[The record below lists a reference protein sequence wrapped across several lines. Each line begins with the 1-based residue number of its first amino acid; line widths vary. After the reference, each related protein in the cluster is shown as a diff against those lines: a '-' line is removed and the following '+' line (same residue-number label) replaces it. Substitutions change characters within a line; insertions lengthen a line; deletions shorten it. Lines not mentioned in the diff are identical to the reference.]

1 MKEMTLETL
10 YDYLEASGFVIGVE
24 HGELVLKGPRGVL
37 TPEVVTFIRQNK
49 PALLTYVGQQQ
60 VRRRD
65 VQADLAAA
73 PPSVRITPDMLT
85 MVKLSQEQIDAIVKS
100 VPGGASNVQD
110 IYPLTPS
117 QEGLLFHSLLDADR
131 DIFLLVHLAA
141 STSRRRLE
149 EFVDALQGVID
160 RHDVLR
166 SSMAWEGLEEPVQ
179 IVHRQVRIQVEE
191 LEVDPALGDVEQ
203 QIQQRFD
210 PRRYR
215 IDVTQAPLI
224 RCYLAHDPV
233 KGRWL
238 LCLLTHHLV
247 LDNTTLGQVMVEAM
261 AFTQGRS
268 HLLPAPT
275 PYRNFVAQAR
285 FGVSAAEHEAFFK
298 QMLADIDEPTAP
310 FGLLDVQGDGN
321 ETVVVSRHLDP
332 QFSEEIRAAAR
343 VMGVSA
349 ASVMHLAWAMVLAR
363 SCGRETVVFG
373 TVLFGRMRGGPQAD
387 SAMGL
392 FINTLPIRIDLS
404 RQTVRTALK
413 QAHDRLA
420 RLMHHEHA
428 QLALAQRCS
437 ALEAQV
443 PLFNSQLNYRH
454 VPDIDQ
460 TVAPDSIANDEIVQ
474 LNAVARTNY
483 PFAMAVD
490 DDRKRGFHLTA
501 QINVRVEAN
510 RIIDFM
516 QEALEQ
522 LHAGLVDAPDA
533 PVSGMNILPA
543 RERTELLA
551 WSGDAAVLEHGLC
564 VHQGFERQV
573 ARTPDAIA
581 IVSGGGTMTYAQL
594 NARANQLAHYLATFG
609 VGPGARVA
617 IALERGPDMIVAML
631 AVLKAGGAYVPLDP
645 GYPLERLAFM
655 LADSAPAVLITQRA
669 VVSGLGPMQ
678 ASFTVLAMDDAE
690 PPWHDSP
697 TANPDRVGLD
707 LDWSCTAYVIYT
719 SGSTGQPKGAAVSHE
734 GFANLLH
741 WYRTGLN
748 LSDAD
753 RVLPVTSYSF
763 DLTQKNLLGLLQV
776 GGCMVLDPLPFEPH
790 HLCAMVRTHA
800 ITLLN
805 LTPSAFNAIFEA
817 DEGGSLASLRHLV
830 LGGEPINAGHMRRL
844 AERYPD
850 LRVVN
855 SYGPTECADVCAFHV
870 LRPEDLREDAVI
882 PVGRSIPN
890 ARLYVL
896 DADAN
901 LLPIGVT
908 GEIVVGGCGVG
919 GGYVNRPELTVE
931 RFVADPFARA
941 AGQPHAR
948 MYKTGDLGC
957 WRRDGTLEFLGR
969 KDHQVK
975 VRGFR
980 IEPGEIETRLL
991 QHDGV
996 KDAVVIAREDGP
1008 GDKRLVAYY
1017 VAVAD
1022 GAPASA
1028 HELRAHV
1035 ARTLPDYMVPS
1046 AFVALPE
1053 LPLTPNGKVDRR
1065 RLPPPEGNAY
1075 AQREYEP
1082 PQTELESRLAALW
1095 AELLKVDRVGRM
1107 DNFFE
1112 LGGHSLLAMSLIER
1126 MRRQGLHT
1134 DVRSLF
1140 SSPTLSAVAAATE
1153 QLEETEL

>member
-1 MKEMTLETL
+1 LKELTLETL
-10 YDYLEASGFVIGVE
+10 YDHLEASGFAIGVE
-24 HGELVLKGPRGVL
+24 QGELVLKGPRGAL
-37 TPEVVTFIRQNK
+37 APDVVTFIRQNK
-49 PALLTYVGQQQ
+49 PALLRYVEQQQ
-60 VRRRD
+60 ACRRD
-65 VQADLAAA
+65 GQADLAVASR
-73 PPSVRITPDMLT
+73 SVRITPDMLT

-100 VPGGASNVQD
+100 VPGGAANVQD

-149 EFVDALQGVID
+149 QFVDALRGVVD

-166 SSMAWEGLEEPVQ
+166 TSIAWEGLEEPVQ

-191 LEVDPALGDVEQ
+191 LDIDPALGDVEE

-224 RCYLAHDPV
+224 RCHLAHDPV

-247 LDNTTLGQVMVEAM
+247 MDNTTLGQVMVEAT
-261 AFTQGRS
+261 AFAHGRA
-268 HLLPAPT
+268 HLLPAPA

-285 FGVSAAEHEAFFK
+285 LGVSAAEHEAFFT

-310 FGLLDVQGDGN
+310 FGLLDVQGDGS

-332 QFSEEIRAAAR
+332 RFSEDIRAAAR
-343 VMGVSA
+343 ALGVSA

-363 SCGRETVVFG
+363 TCGRETVVFG

-392 FINTLPIRIDLS
+392 FINTLPIRIDLA
-404 RQTVRTALK
+404 RQTVRAALK

-428 QLALAQRCS
+428 QLALAQRCG
-437 ALEAQV
+437 ALDAQV
-443 PLFNSQLNYRH
+443 PLFTSQLNYRH
-454 VPDIDQ
+454 VPDLDQ
-460 TVAPDSIANDEIVQ
+460 NPVADSTADDDIVQ

-490 DDRKRGFHLTA
+490 DDRKLGFHLTA
-501 QINVRVEAN
+501 QINARVEAN
-510 RIIDFM
+510 RILDFM

-522 LHAGLVDAPDA
+522 LLAGLTGAPDA
-533 PVSGMNILPA
+533 PVSGMNVLPA
-543 RERTELLA
+543 RERMQLLA
-551 WSGDAAVLEHGLC
+551 WSGDVAVREHGPC
-564 VHQGFERQV
+564 VHHGFERQV
-573 ARTPDAIA
+573 VRSPEAIA
-581 IVSGGGTMTYAQL
+581 IVAEGGAMTYAEL
-594 NARANQLAHYLATFG
+594 NARANRLAHYLATLG
-609 VGPGARVA
+609 VVPGARVA

-631 AVLKAGGAYVPLDP
+631 AALKAGGAYVPLDP
-645 GYPLERLAFM
+645 GYPAERLAFM

-669 VVSGLGPMQ
+669 MASVLGPMQ
-678 ASFTVLAMDDAE
+678 GTLAVLAVDDAE
-690 PPWHDSP
+690 LPWQACP
-697 TANPDRVGLD
+697 TANPDGAILGLD
-707 LDWSCTAYVIYT
+707 GSCTAYVIYT

-734 GFANLLH
+734 GFVNLLH
-741 WYRTGLN
+741 WYRTALN
-748 LSDAD
+748 LSPAD

-776 GGCMVLDPLPFEPH
+776 GGCVVLSPVPFEPN

-805 LTPSAFNAIFEA
+805 LTPGAFNALFEA
-817 DEGGSLASLRHLV
+817 DDGGSLASLRHLV
-830 LGGEPINAGHMRRL
+830 LGGEPVNAGHMRRL

-882 PVGRSIPN
+882 PVGRPVPN

-919 GGYVNRPELTVE
+919 AGYVNQPGLTAG
-931 RFVADPFARA
+931 RFLADPFARA
-941 AGQPHAR
+941 AGQAGAR
-948 MYKTGDLGC
+948 MYRTGDLGR
-957 WRRDGTLEFLGR
+957 WRHDGTLEFLGR

-991 QHDGV
+991 QHEGV
-996 KDAVVIAREDGP
+996 RDAVVIAREEGP

-1017 VAVAD
+1017 VGGAD
-1022 GAPASA
+1022 GAPASV

-1046 AFVALPE
+1046 AFVALRE

-1065 RLPPPEGNAY
+1065 RLPPPDGNAY
-1075 AQREYEP
+1075 AQREYDP
-1082 PQTELESRLAALW
+1082 PRTEMESTLAALW
-1095 AELLKVDRVGRM
+1095 AELLKVERVGRM